1 MAKKAKKVSQ
11 AFVDLDLGDPK
22 QFRETC
28 KQRDMSAV
36 ASLVALAAMFNP
48 DDPFGG
54 KMVDMFKS
62 AAEFGRQDMERTQ
75 KLADELDKQ
84 GK

>member
-1 MAKKAKKVSQ
+1 MAKRKGSK
-11 AFVDLDLGDPK
+11 AFVDLNVGTPK
-22 QFRETC
+22 EFREVC
-28 KQRDMSAV
+28 KRRDMSAV
-36 ASLVALAAMFNP
+36 ASLVALAAMFNA

-54 KMVDMFKS
+54 KMADMFTA
-62 AAEFGRQDMERTQ
+62 AAEVGRQDMERTQ